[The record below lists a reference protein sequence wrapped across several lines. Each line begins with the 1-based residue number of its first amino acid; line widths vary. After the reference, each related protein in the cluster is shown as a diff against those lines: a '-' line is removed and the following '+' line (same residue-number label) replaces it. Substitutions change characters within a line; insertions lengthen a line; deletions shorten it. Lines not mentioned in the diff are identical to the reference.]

1 MTEPKGR
8 ILVVDDEAN
17 ARSALVDLLRDEGYE
32 VVLSETPAMMMRVAT
47 ACKAAGVRKVLV
59 RGPSTRVKLATM
71 DILQLGKAIAK
82 FNLRIAVVES
92 HDAGADNEEFLESVA
107 FNRGGS
113 IQFFE
118 TEAAAND
125 WLGVTE

>member
-1 MTEPKGR
+1 MADYSISIQG
-8 ILVVDDEAN
+8 DY
-17 ARSALVDLLRDEGYE
+17 LLMDRDEGYE
-32 VVLSETPAMMMRVAT
+32 VVLSEMPAMMMRVAT
-47 ACKAAGVRKVLV
+47 ACKEAGVQKVLV

-118 TEAAAND
+118 TEAAAKD
-125 WLGVTE
+125 WLGVTQQ